1 MLTSAVRTQYLG
13 VMGIALAVVCWAA
26 LIALRRFGFGLPITA
41 AGIAAELALVAV
53 GSAIFWHVIARTLER
68 RDAEVRRRTQHL
80 EALHEASM
88 ALTTEHEL
96 RAILQKV
103 VDLSRELSR
112 ARYGALGILD
122 HDGLQIEQF
131 ITSGIP
137 PEVQARIGAPPKGKG
152 ILGQSLYHGR
162 ALRVPHISRDARAA
176 GYPPNHPQ
184 MESFLGVPI
193 MSKGRVFGNLYVAD
207 KLPES
212 SDAIALAS
220 TPAAEFS
227 REDQEILEMFAAQV
241 AIAIENAQL
250 HRQNRQLAVLHER
263 ERIGMDLHD
272 GVIQSIY
279 AIGLMLD
286 DTQHRLD
293 ADPALARDRIA
304 NAITSLNSVIRD
316 IRTYIHD
323 LHSHQVRTRDLAQG
337 IEELVRDLET
347 YSLLTVFVEID
358 PATAAAVTPQQS
370 SELLHILQEAL
381 INVRKHAHASSVRIG
396 LRHTNH
402 RVELTIEDD
411 GIGFHRDPAVSHS
424 GHGLRNMAERA
435 QNLDGALEVG
445 SVPGRGTRI
454 TVSAP
459 LPASGLA

>member
-1 MLTSAVRTQYLG
+1 M
-13 VMGIALAVVCWAA
+13 
-26 LIALRRFGFGLPITA
+26 
-41 AGIAAELALVAV
+41 
-53 GSAIFWHVIARTLER
+53 
-68 RDAEVRRRTQHL
+68 
-80 EALHEASM
+80 
-88 ALTTEHEL
+88 
-96 RAILQKV
+96 
-103 VDLSRELSR
+103 SR
-112 ARYGALGILD
+112 AHGRFGILD

-137 PEVQARIGAPPKGKG
+137 PEVQPESARRPKVKASSVSRSITVAPCAFP
-152 ILGQSLYHGR
+152 ISAATHGLQATR
-162 ALRVPHISRDARAA
+162 LITLKWNPSWAYRLC
-176 GYPPNHPQ
+176 Q
-184 MESFLGVPI
+184 
-193 MSKGRVFGNLYVAD
+193 GRVFGNLYVAD

-220 TPAAEFS
+220 TPAADFS
-227 REDQEILEMFAAQV
+227 REDHEILEMFAAQV

>member
-1 MLTSAVRTQYLG
+1 
-13 VMGIALAVVCWAA
+13 
-26 LIALRRFGFGLPITA
+26 
-41 AGIAAELALVAV
+41 
-53 GSAIFWHVIARTLER
+53 
-68 RDAEVRRRTQHL
+68 
-80 EALHEASM
+80 
-88 ALTTEHEL
+88 
-96 RAILQKV
+96 
-103 VDLSRELSR
+103 
-112 ARYGALGILD
+112 
-122 HDGLQIEQF
+122 
-131 ITSGIP
+131 
-137 PEVQARIGAPPKGKG
+137 
-152 ILGQSLYHGR
+152 
-162 ALRVPHISRDARAA
+162 
-176 GYPPNHPQ
+176 

-316 IRTYIHD
+316 IRTYLHD

-402 RVELTIEDD
+402 RVELTIKMTASAFIAIRREP
-411 GIGFHRDPAVSHS
+411 FWA
-424 GHGLRNMAERA
+424 
-435 QNLDGALEVG
+435 
-445 SVPGRGTRI
+445 RI
-454 TVSAP
+454 TQHGQARSKPGWGAG
-459 LPASGLA
+459 SR

>member
-1 MLTSAVRTQYLG
+1 
-13 VMGIALAVVCWAA
+13 MGIALAVVCWAA

-41 AGIAAELALVAV
+41 ADIAAELALVAA

-88 ALTTEHEL
+88 ALATEHEL

-137 PEVQARIGAPPKGKG
+137 PEVQARIGAPPKGEG
-152 ILGQSLYHGR
+152 ILGQSLFHSR
-162 ALRVPHISRDARAA
+162 ALRVPHINRDARTA
-176 GYPPNHPQ
+176 GYPPNHPH

-212 SDAIALAS
+212 SDAIATPS
-220 TPAAEFS
+220 TPPAEFS
-227 REDQEILEMFAAQV
+227 QEDQEILEMFAAQV

-250 HRQNRQLAVLHER
+250 YRQNRQLAVLHER

-293 ADPALARDRIA
+293 ADPALARERIA
-304 NAITSLNSVIRD
+304 NAINSLNSVIRD

-347 YSLLTVFVEID
+347 YSMLSVFVEID

-381 INVRKHAHASSVRIG
+381 INVRKHAHASTVRIG
-396 LRHTNH
+396 LRHTDS
-402 RVELTIEDD
+402 RLELTIEDD

-435 QNLDGALEVG
+435 QNLDGALEVD

-454 TVSAP
+454 TISAP
-459 LPASGLA
+459 LPASDTA